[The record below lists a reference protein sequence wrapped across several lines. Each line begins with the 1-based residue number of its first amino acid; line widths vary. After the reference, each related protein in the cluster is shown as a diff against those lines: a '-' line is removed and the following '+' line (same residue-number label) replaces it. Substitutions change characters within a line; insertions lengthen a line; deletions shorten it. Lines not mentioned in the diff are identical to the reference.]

1 MNIQELIKRIEKLPC
16 TEGPIADTVTVNKE
30 WILESLKSLDEL
42 KEVEIPEFV
51 AEYIKIKKK
60 DNFHVYGAM
69 RIIED
74 YPDKRVSEWFYGNN
88 TETFIRAWMYGYKIK
103 QKRYTVKIIET
114 DQILSNLDDN
124 LKFISNYYDEFK
136 EFYRF
141 TKYYLD
147 SHNMSYVFDN
157 KGFKIEEV
165 EE

>member
-1 MNIQELIKRIEKLPC
+1 MNIQELIKHIEKLPC

-42 KEVEIPEFV
+42 KEVEIPQFI

-60 DNFHVYGAM
+60 DNFHVYDAM

-74 YPDKRVSEWFYGNN
+74 YPDKRVSEWFYDNN
-88 TETFIRAWMYGYKIK
+88 TETFINSWMYGYKIK

-114 DQILSNLDDN
+114 DQILSNFDNN
-124 LKFISNYYDEFK
+124 LKFTTNHYDNFK
-136 EFYRF
+136 ESYEF
-141 TKYYLD
+141 TMHDLD

-157 KGFKIEEV
+157 KGFKVEEV
-165 EE
+165 K